1 MTQIAPL
8 SIIGAGNVATHL
20 ARAITQEALPI
31 EWIASRRLETAQ
43 ALCQHIGQGQ
53 PSQHLHFE
61 MAQSRMWILAV
72 SDDALPELAARL
84 KVPLG
89 SIVAHTSGAQPMAVL
104 DALAPGA
111 SIGVFYPLQTFSKDK
126 EVEMR
131 KVPFCLE
138 GDRPETLAR
147 LFALAQSLSEQVW
160 AVETKQRARLHLAA
174 VFANNFTNWMLN
186 ISERI
191 LTEAG
196 LSPQLLEALQQ
207 ETFEKAQAIGPEA
220 AQTGPARRANHD
232 VMRRHLA
239 LLQDQPQWAAL
250 YQLIS
255 QQIEAHYQR
264 KH

>member
-20 ARAITQEALPI
+20 AQAFTQKALPI
-31 EWIASRRLETAQ
+31 EWIVARRLEAAQ
-43 ALCQHIGQGQ
+43 SLCQHIGQGQ

-61 MAQSRMWILAV
+61 MAQSRIWILAV

-84 KVPLG
+84 KVPPG
-89 SIVAHTSGAQPMAVL
+89 SLVAHTSGAQPLAVL
-104 DALAPGA
+104 EALAPTV
-111 SIGVFYPLQTFSKDK
+111 SRGVFYPLQTFSKDK
-126 EVEMR
+126 EVEMK

-138 GDRPETLAR
+138 GDTPQTLAH
-147 LFALAQSLSEQVW
+147 LFTLAQSLSEQVW
-160 AVETKQRARLHLAA
+160 AVDTKQRARLHLAA

-191 LTEAG
+191 LAEAD
-196 LSPQLLEALQQ
+196 LSPQLLAALRQ

-255 QQIEAHYQR
+255 QQIESHYQK